1 MGRLSA
7 TGPLGNESADATSI
21 VWGDPMLE
29 VLVVSDVAL
38 YRDGIVIALER
49 DARFRPV
56 ASAGSRATARAAR
69 RRAAPHVALV
79 DLGMAEAL
87 LTVHDLAAGAPPVP
101 VVVLA
106 VPEAE
111 QQVIA
116 CAEAGAAAYVT
127 RSASLDDLKAAIA
140 GALTGELRCSARIAG
155 AMFRRLAGLAHA
167 RPKTTLGGT
176 LSRRE
181 LEILSCLEQSF
192 SNKEIARALGIE
204 VSTVKNHV
212 HRVLAKLQVSRRNDA
227 GALYRRLL

>member
-1 MGRLSA
+1 
-7 TGPLGNESADATSI
+7 
-21 VWGDPMLE
+21 MLE

-49 DARFRPV
+49 DPRFRLV
-56 ASAGSRATARAAR
+56 GTAGSRAGALAAR
-69 RRAAPHVALV
+69 RRAPPQVALV

-87 LTVHDLAAGAPPVP
+87 PTVRDLAAGVPPLS

-127 RSASLDDLKAAIA
+127 RSASLDDLKGAIA
-140 GALTGELRCSARIAG
+140 GALAGEVRCSARIAG

-167 RPKTTLGGT
+167 RPKTALGPT

-181 LEILSCLEQSF
+181 LEILACLEQSF

-212 HRVLAKLQVSRRNDA
+212 HQVLAKLQVRRRNQA
-227 GALYRRLL
+227 AALYRRLL